1 MSLTKI
7 KKVDKI
13 ETFAVKD
20 HYLLNIREKTQ
31 IIEKDENNNDIEIGS
46 SFHRYGLA
54 PDADVSTITD
64 DLVKAQFEAVMTDE
78 VKANYA
84 KFLKEQ
90 AEQNKAS

>member
-64 DLVKAQFEAVMTDE
+64 PVVLAQFNAVMTKE
-78 VKANYA
+78 VKDNYT
-84 KFLKEQ
+84 KFL
-90 AEQNKAS
+90 ADQNKAS

>member
-54 PDADVSTITD
+54 PDADVSAITD
-64 DLVKAQFEAVMTDE
+64 PVVLAQFNAVMTKE
-78 VKANYA
+78 VKDNYT
-84 KFLKEQ
+84 KFL
-90 AEQNKAS
+90 ADQNKAS